1 MKKRNFIVCLLLL
14 VVMLPAVAFA
24 QTHDEWNHTETL
36 QQATDVFEVTYDGR
50 RMRIV
55 TVLDEGTKYEP
66 IERIVTQD
74 DTAFDSYFFSDSPIE
89 WIRISYRDRNGNVQ
103 QGWIVANTDAIT
115 GINMS
120 VFDVTSNEEYNGY
133 DLGYVLCEFLSLRE
147 NPDVTSKLIHTMTYG
162 TYCTVKEESGS
173 WYNVTYRNEEH
184 MRYSGWVRKE
194 YILVNPDYF
203 VPDGETPVYAMPS
216 GSSKRVGLISGETR
230 YPIIGEINGFLVI
243 SLRGASGFVV
253 KP

>member
-1 MKKRNFIVCLLLL
+1 MKKLNFIVCLLL
-14 VVMLPAVAFA
+14 VVLMLPVVAFA
-24 QTHDEWNHTETL
+24 QTHEEWHQTETL

-74 DTAFDSYFFSDSPIE
+74 DTPFDSYFFSDSPIE

-120 VFDVTSNEEYNGY
+120 VFDVTSN
-133 DLGYVLCEFLSLRE
+133 
-147 NPDVTSKLIHTMTYG
+147 
-162 TYCTVKEESGS
+162 
-173 WYNVTYRNEEH
+173 
-184 MRYSGWVRKE
+184 
-194 YILVNPDYF
+194 
-203 VPDGETPVYAMPS
+203 
-216 GSSKRVGLISGETR
+216 
-230 YPIIGEINGFLVI
+230 
-243 SLRGASGFVV
+243 
-253 KP
+253 